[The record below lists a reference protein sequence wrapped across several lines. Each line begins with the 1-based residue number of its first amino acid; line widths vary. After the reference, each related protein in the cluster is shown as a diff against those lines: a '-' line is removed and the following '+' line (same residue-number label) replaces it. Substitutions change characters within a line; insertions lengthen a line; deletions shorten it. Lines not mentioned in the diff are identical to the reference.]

1 MKQYFFLNS
10 NHVMYDFNVCMDTDN
25 FIVCIQTKD
34 VSEDIVD
41 AEKIFGISN
50 CGIEGQLPCNH

>member
-1 MKQYFFLNS
+1 
-10 NHVMYDFNVCMDTDN
+10 MYDFNVCMDTDN

-50 CGIEGQLPCNH
+50 CGIERQLPGNH